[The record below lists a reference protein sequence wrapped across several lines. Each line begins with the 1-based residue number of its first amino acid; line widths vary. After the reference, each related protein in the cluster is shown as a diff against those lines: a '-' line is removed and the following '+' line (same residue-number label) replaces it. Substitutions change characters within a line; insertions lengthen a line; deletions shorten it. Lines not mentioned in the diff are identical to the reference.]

1 LQVLLVAKLPA
12 AVLKMGAA
20 KSPFT
25 LDINLQNISQNQD
38 SQFWKALN

>member
-25 LDINLQNISQNQD
+25 LDINLQNMI